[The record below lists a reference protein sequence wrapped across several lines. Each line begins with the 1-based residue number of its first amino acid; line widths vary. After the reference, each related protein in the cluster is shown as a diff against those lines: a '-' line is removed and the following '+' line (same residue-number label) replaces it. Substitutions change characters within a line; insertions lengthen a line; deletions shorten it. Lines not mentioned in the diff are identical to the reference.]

1 MLEGVTREE
10 VWDAITGYLRREFGK
25 LLEVRDVRRV
35 RRVAGD
41 SWAVS
46 VVLAASS
53 GDLHVTDVHVDEDGN
68 IRPLL
73 GPDDVIA
80 AIVKAR
86 AHPGA
91 RGLPMGGAPADAAD
105 ALAMSELASLAEDER
120 DDLATLDFGDDL
132 ELRVAAL
139 LAAGDPASLAHARE
153 LLPRLLSDPTQ
164 RGRTLLRM
172 ATVERSLGETKLAL
186 GYVEAAAREFGDRF
200 DLSSLEDAAAV
211 ALDLLG
217 KDAYPGSRLHALL
230 EQCRTRL
237 RPLASMFDCRSLMEL
252 RPDERAALESASTL
266 RTLAPSEIVVVE
278 GDPSENV
285 FIVKSGLIGVYL
297 EKPSGGSWLVR
308 CCFPGWLLGESSVLD
323 AGGAR
328 CTATLRAE
336 RVTELWS
343 IPSIEVRKAM
353 AADHAFAER
362 IAATKQIHR
371 IDSFFSMHESMS
383 QLDVQVRDE
392 MLSCIQRL
400 ESFTEETIVMPS
412 GEVPAVALL
421 VARGSVALFPE
432 GEGGHPITM
441 EPDTFFGVRDA
452 IHQIPSSL
460 TVVARAGATV
470 AFFDADRLRALCA
483 RSADH
488 VIAVLERLG

>member
-1 MLEGVTREE
+1 MTREE

-46 VVLAASS
+46 VVMAATS
-53 GDLHVTDVHVDEDGN
+53 GDIHVADVHVDEDAN

-80 AIVKAR
+80 AVRAAHAH
-86 AHPGA
+86 AHPTRQPA
-91 RGLPMGGAPADAAD
+91 TADA
-105 ALAMSELASLAEDER
+105 ALAMSELASLNEDEP
-120 DDLATLDFGDDL
+120 DDLATLDLMDDL
-132 ELRVAAL
+132 EQRVVSL
-139 LAAGDPASLAHARE
+139 LAVGDPPSLRRARE
-153 LLPRLLSDPTQ
+153 ILPRLLSDPMQ
-164 RGRTLLRM
+164 RGRTLLSM
-172 ATVERSLGETKLAL
+172 AKVERTLGEKRLAI

-200 DLSSLEDAAAV
+200 DLPALEDAAAV

-217 KDAYPGSRLHALL
+217 KEAYPGSRIYTLL
-230 EQCRTRL
+230 EQCRMRL
-237 RPLASMFDCRSLMEL
+237 RPLASMFDCRSLQEL
-252 RPDERAALESASTL
+252 QESGRLALDKACKL
-266 RTLAPSEIVVVE
+266 RTLAPSEILVVE
-278 GDPSENV
+278 GDASENI
-285 FIVKSGLIGVYL
+285 FIVKSGLVGVYL

-308 CCFPGWLLGESSVLD
+308 CCFPGWLLGESSVLE
-323 AGGAR
+323 GGDAR

-336 RVTELWS
+336 RVTEVWS
-343 IPSIEVRKAM
+343 IPSSDVRKAM
-353 AADHAFAER
+353 SADKAFAER

-400 ESFTEETIVMPS
+400 ESFVEDTIVMPA
-412 GEVPAVALL
+412 GEVPMVALL
-421 VARGSVALFPE
+421 VARGTVALYPE
-432 GEGGHPITM
+432 AEGAQAITM

-452 IHQIPSSL
+452 IHQIPSGL

-470 AFFDADRLRALCA
+470 AFFDADRLRALCG
-483 RSADH
+483 RSAEH
-488 VIAVLERLG
+488 VVAVLERLG